1 MIRAYDPSQVPVT
14 LRPLAGSEVGTGSAV
29 LDDLESLEVGLW
41 EHTAGTST
49 DIEVDEV
56 FVVVSG
62 RATVTAEDGTTIEL
76 SPGVVGVLEAGA
88 RTTWVVHEPLRKVYV
103 VAR

>member
-1 MIRAYDPSQVPVT
+1 MIRAFRPGDVTVP
-14 LRPLAGSEVGTGSAV
+14 LRPLADDVSTGATVLGTV
-29 LDDLESLEVGLW
+29 ESLEVGVW

-49 DIEVDEV
+49 DIEVDEA

-62 RATVTAEDGTTIEL
+62 RATVTCDDGTVIEL
-76 SPGVVGVLEAGA
+76 EPGTVGMLEAGA
-88 RTTWVVHEPLRKVYV
+88 RTTWVVHEALRKVYV

>member
-1 MIRAYDPSQVPVT
+1 MIRAHDPAQAPVT
-14 LRPLAGSEVGTGSAV
+14 LRPLAGTQVSTGTAV

-76 SPGVVGVLEAGA
+76 APGVVGVLESGA